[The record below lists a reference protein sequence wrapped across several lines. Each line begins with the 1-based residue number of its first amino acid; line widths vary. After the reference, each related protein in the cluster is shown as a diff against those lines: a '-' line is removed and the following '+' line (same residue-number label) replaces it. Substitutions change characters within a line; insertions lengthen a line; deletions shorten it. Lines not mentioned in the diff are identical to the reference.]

1 MIMRITWG
9 KLRAGSW
16 KDFEKT
22 YNATVATKGRQI
34 KGLRGRWLL
43 QDTEDKDTG
52 FSVSLWESAGEMQAY
67 EQGELYKK
75 EIANAERAAKTIQDK
90 LDRWTRRASSSGRSN
105 IET

>member
-9 KLRAGSW
+9 KRRAGSW
-16 KDFEKT
+16 KDFEKA

-52 FSVSLWESAGEMQAY
+52 FAVSLWESAGEM
-67 EQGELYKK
+67 
-75 EIANAERAAKTIQDK
+75 
-90 LDRWTRRASSSGRSN
+90 
-105 IET
+105 

>member
-9 KLRAGSW
+9 KLRPGSW

-22 YNATVATKGRQI
+22 YHATVAAKGRLI

-52 FSVSLWESAGEMQAY
+52 FDMQAY
-67 EQGELYKK
+67 EQSDLYRQ
-75 EIANAERAAKTIQDK
+75 EFAPALQPFFVGDYKTY
-90 LDRWTRRASSSGRSN
+90 RS
-105 IET
+105 EVKYMQ